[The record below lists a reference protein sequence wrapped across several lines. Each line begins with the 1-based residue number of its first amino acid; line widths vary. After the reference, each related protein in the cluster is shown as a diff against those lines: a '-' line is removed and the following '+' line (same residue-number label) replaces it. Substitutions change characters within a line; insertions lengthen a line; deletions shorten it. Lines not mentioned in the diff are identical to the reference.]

1 MICAV
6 EKEKVEQ
13 MKDTPGGTRDRYSLF
28 FVSLTSVICYNF
40 SFQTSFVNID
50 PIIYLKYFL
59 N

>member
-1 MICAV
+1 MICAM

-13 MKDTPGGTRDRYSLF
+13 MKDTPVGTRDRYSLF
-28 FVSLTSVICYNF
+28 FVFLTSVICYNF
-40 SFQTSFVNID
+40 SFQTSFVNIG